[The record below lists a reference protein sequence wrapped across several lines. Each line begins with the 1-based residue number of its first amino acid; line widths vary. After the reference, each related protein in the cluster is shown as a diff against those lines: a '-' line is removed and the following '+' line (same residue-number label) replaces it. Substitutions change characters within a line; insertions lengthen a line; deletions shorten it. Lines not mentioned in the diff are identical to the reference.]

1 MDDPIS
7 ALDASVRKQIIEK
20 VILGKLKN
28 KTRVLVTHAIDFVN
42 FADSIIIMDK
52 GRIVAKGSFKDLKDN
67 EAFQNLLKINHLN
80 KGEKDGE
87 QYTKVEKTIEKE
99 LTYHEKLEKFEK
111 LGKVTKED
119 DGKIISDENDEKIKI
134 TWKTY
139 KKVLDYA
146 GGWNRLIFLNITL
159 IAKTYCET
167 MLSYKL
173 GEWAHNELL

>member
-52 GRIVAKGSFKDLKDN
+52 GRIVAKGSFEDLKDN
-67 EAFQNLLKINHLN
+67 KAFQNLLKINHLN

-87 QYTKVEKTIEKE
+87 QDTIVEKTIEKE
-99 LTYHEKLEKFEK
+99 LTYDEKLE
-111 LGKVTKED
+111 
-119 DGKIISDENDEKIKI
+119 
-134 TWKTY
+134 
-139 KKVLDYA
+139 
-146 GGWNRLIFLNITL
+146 
-159 IAKTYCET
+159 
-167 MLSYKL
+167 
-173 GEWAHNELL
+173 